1 MAKKTMSA
9 NDLIQ
14 MIAGTVKNEPK
25 ILNEVRENYTP
36 AYHIDMGNVLL
47 NYQVEAQ
54 NTGMASNMSLQLLG
68 AEGSG
73 KSLIM
78 KIIMR
83 NFQKMFDD
91 SVCELIETEGGVD
104 ANKLEKEGLDLNRLV
119 MTEVNHTLE
128 LKDAIREKLK
138 KFKLGHHWAFFIDS
152 IGNLASEAE
161 YNLKEGESHA
171 ALGSKARES
180 NLMFKVILAPASRRS
195 IPMVFVNRKYDS
207 MATGAF
213 LTADQKSTTSG
224 GKAQSFAPS
233 VTLELTKRTIYE
245 TVEYMKEDGKKSKKK
260 VPIATEITSYSA
272 KARRSKDKT
281 KITFVIHNKK
291 GLLRYSGLSEFAINY
306 GILEKVQDGRQRNW
320 KLKNTEQSFREI
332 MDIPNSA
339 WEKELK
345 NGFGDML
352 HNEFKQSDLYQE
364 ASEIAKVKK

>member
-1 MAKKTMSA
+1 MAKKKITA

-25 ILNEVRENYTP
+25 ILNEVKEYYTP
-36 AYHIDMGNVLL
+36 SFFIDMGNVLL
-47 NYQVEAQ
+47 NYQVESQ

-68 AEGSG
+68 GEGSG

-104 ANKLEKEGLDLNRLV
+104 ATKLEKEGLDLDRIV

-138 KFKLGHHWAFFIDS
+138 KFKLGHHWGFFVDS

-161 YNLKEGESHA
+161 YNLKEGESYA

-195 IPMVFVNRKYDS
+195 VPMVFINRKYDS
-207 MATGAF
+207 MNTGAF
-213 LTADQKSTTSG
+213 LTEEQKSTVAG
-224 GKAQSFAPS
+224 GKSQTYAPS
-233 VTLELTKRTIYE
+233 VTLSLTKKTRYK
-245 TVEYMKEDGKKSKKK
+245 TVEYFKEDGKKSKKK
-260 VPIATEITSYSA
+260 VPIATDITSTA
-272 KARRSKDKT
+272 DKARRSKDKT
-281 KITFVIHNKK
+281 KITFTIHNKK

-306 GILEKVQDGRQRNW
+306 GLLEKVQEGRMKNW
-320 KLKNTEQSFREI
+320 KLKHTETTFRELDEI
-332 MDIPNSA
+332 TSEA
-339 WEKELK
+339 WENELK

-352 HNEFKQSDLYQE
+352 HEEFKQSDLYQE
-364 ASEIAKVKK
+364 DSEIAKVK